1 MGYSQSSTLLR
12 IIALSAPDSRRARG
26 LRPLPPL
33 LYLLLAASLLL
44 GSALPAQA
52 LELVLAEDA
61 LFRSQ
66 NAATGIEYLR
76 DPTGKLTWDEA
87 QQQPDAA
94 WTVSPADVPSFGFDA
109 AAYWLR
115 LQVRNDSTVR
125 QSLVL
130 DIAYPILDDI
140 QAHVRYSGDA
150 VETFHLGDTLP
161 FANRPIDHH
170 NFALPLKL
178 DAGTSASIYLR
189 VQTGTSMQIP
199 LTLWDREHFFE
210 QQQRYL
216 MGQGLYFG
224 ILLVMAVYNLFIF
237 VSVRHSAYVYYAIS
251 VVGMAFF
258 MASLHGFGFQYVW
271 PAFPGVNNWITT
283 VSLSLFVGGAAAF
296 TNALLQMK
304 KNSPRYYYILLAT
317 ALVYAAL
324 ILLTPWLSYA
334 FRIKVGTGLGVASS
348 LTALAAGSYL
358 LHKGVRTARYY
369 VMAYSFLV
377 FGFVALSLNKFGL
390 LPRNSLTE
398 FSAQICS
405 VIEIVLLSFALADR
419 INEERREKYKAKQQA
434 LEHEQRAREEQER
447 YLRLRYSAQL
457 EELQAQQ
464 KIIAAQAESRA
475 KSEFLATMSHEIR
488 TPMNGVLGMA
498 ELLQDTELQPQ
509 QRQYLDVITSS
520 GKALLHIIN
529 DILDYSKISAGKLA
543 LEQIEFD
550 LTQLCRDCIAM
561 FAATA
566 ERKHISLHCTLEEG
580 TPPRIQGDPTRL
592 RQILLNLL
600 GNAFKFTPKGEIRLR
615 VLALSPPDASGQT
628 RLRFE
633 VRDTG
638 IGISA
643 EAQARLFQEF
653 AQADSSIT
661 REYGGTG
668 LGLSISQRLVQLMG
682 GEIGVQSEAGKG
694 SAFWFTLPCQAV
706 AASANSSSGPAAE
719 SDANGQ
725 RLRGRRVLVV
735 EDNPV
740 NLMVINGML
749 KKLGMICETADNG
762 QTALELLRDHHP
774 RFDLVLMDCEMPVL
788 DGYAAAR
795 ALRDHER
802 EQQLNPL
809 PVIALSAHVLPEHQ
823 DRARDCGMDD
833 HLAKPLEFSALKI
846 KLVSCLR
853 NAPVASPLGLA
864 R

>member
-1 MGYSQSSTLLR
+1 MLT
-12 IIALSAPDSRRARG
+12 
-26 LRPLPPL
+26 
-33 LYLLLAASLLL
+33 LLLAAGLLL
-44 GSALPAQA
+44 GIAMPAQA
-52 LELVLAEDA
+52 LELVLEEGVP
-61 LFRSQ
+61 FHSQ
-66 NAATGIEYLR
+66 PAATGIEYLR
-76 DPTGKLTWDEA
+76 DPTGQLTWEEA
-87 QQQPDAA
+87 QQQPASA
-94 WTVSPADVPSFGFDA
+94 WSESRAEVPSFGFDS

-115 LQVRNDSTVR
+115 LQVRNASTIR

-140 QAHVRYSGDA
+140 QAHIRHSSDA
-150 VETFHLGDTLP
+150 EETFQLGDIFP

-170 NFALPLKL
+170 NFVLPLNL
-178 DAGTSASIYLR
+178 EAATSAWIYLR
-189 VQTGTSMQIP
+189 VKTNTSVQIP

-210 QQQRYL
+210 RQQRYL

-251 VVGMAFF
+251 VMGMAFF

-271 PAFPGVNNWITT
+271 PEFPGVNNWVTT
-283 VSLSLFVGGAAAF
+283 VSLGLFVGGAAAF

-304 KNSPRYYYILLAT
+304 KNSPRYYHVLLVT
-317 ALVYAAL
+317 AFVYATL

-334 FRIKVGTGLGVASS
+334 FRIKVSTALGVASS

-390 LPRNSLTE
+390 LPRNTLTE

-419 INEERREKYKAKQQA
+419 INEERREKYKAKQLA
-434 LEHEQRAREEQER
+434 LEHEKRAREEQER
-447 YLRLRYSAQL
+447 YLKLRYSAEL

-498 ELLQDTELQPQ
+498 ELLQDTDLQPQ
-509 QRQYLDVITSS
+509 QRQYLDVITGS

-566 ERKHISLHCTLEEG
+566 ERKQILLHCTLDAD
-580 TPPRIQGDPTRL
+580 TPTRINGDPTRL

-600 GNAFKFTPKGEIRLR
+600 GNAFKFTPEGEIRLR
-615 VLALSPPDASGQT
+615 VRTLSAPDASGQT

-638 IGISA
+638 IGIA
-643 EAQARLFQEF
+643 ADVQARLFQEF

-668 LGLSISQRLVQLMG
+668 LGLSISQRLVDLMG
-682 GEIGVQSEAGKG
+682 GEIGVQSEPGKG
-694 SAFWFTLPCQAV
+694 SLFWFTLPCLAV
-706 AASANSSSGPAAE
+706 AASPTISNGPASE
-719 SDANGQ
+719 TDGHSQG
-725 RLRGRRVLVV
+725 LRGRRVLVV

-762 QTALELLRDHHP
+762 QTALDLLRDHHT

-802 EQQLNPL
+802 EQQLTPL
-809 PVIALSAHVLPEHQ
+809 LVIALSAHVLPEHQ
-823 DRARDCGMDD
+823 TRARDCGMDD
-833 HLAKPLEFSALKI
+833 HLAKPLEFGALKA
-846 KLVSCLR
+846 KLASCLGTVP
-853 NAPVASPLGLA
+853 APVPLSRA
-864 R
+864 AN